1 MKKRFA
7 RSLRVVGFMALS
19 ACSSTQAPPPT
30 NTPPVAAV
38 SKTAE
43 PQVTGYV
50 LSNTEVRD
58 IASATLHR
66 DYQLFI
72 SLPPSYQEQPTRRF
86 PVVFV
91 TDANYAFPLIRSIAA
106 RVGDHGDGLE
116 DFVLVGLSYA
126 KGDTP
131 AYSRARDYTPTPHGG
146 KDAKSDMPGRA
157 PIYGEAE
164 AYRQFIANEVFPFV
178 AKNYRVDMTHKT
190 FSGHSYGGLL
200 GVHMLLTEPSMFERY
215 IISSPSLWFDDKVML
230 ARERDYAQTHAD
242 MPADVFLVIGGYE
255 TLNPASKDKR
265 YNHSKDMVR
274 DLQTFE
280 TQLKSR
286 RYPGLHVESHVV
298 ADEDHLTVYPDSIT
312 HGLMWAL
319 PSTAAK

>member
-1 MKKRFA
+1 MKQRFVF
-7 RSLRVVGFMALS
+7 SLLAICLMALS
-19 ACSSTQAPPPT
+19 ACSSSQAPAPIHAPPAT
-30 NTPPVAAV
+30 AATKPTAPPI
-38 SKTAE
+38 
-43 PQVTGYV
+43 TGYV

-58 IASATLHR
+58 ITSSTLHR

-72 SLPPSYQEQPTRRF
+72 SLPPSYQAQPTRRF

-131 AYSRARDYTPTPHGG
+131 AYSRQRDYTPTPNGG

-157 PIYGEAE
+157 PVYGEAE

-178 AKNYRVDMTHKT
+178 AKNYRVDMTRKT
-190 FSGHSYGGLL
+190 FSGHSYGALL
-200 GVHMLLTEPSMFERY
+200 GVHMLLTEPAMFERY

-230 ARERDYAQTHAD
+230 AREREYAETHAD

-255 TLNPASKDKR
+255 TINRASKDKR
-265 YNHSKDMVR
+265 YNHSKDMLR
-274 DLQTFE
+274 DMQTFE
-280 TQLKSR
+280 AQLKSR
-286 RYPGLHVESHVV
+286 HYPGLHVESHIV

-319 PSTAAK
+319 PPKVSQ